1 MRTHG
6 YLRMVAAVVL
16 MVLII
21 GLCGCVGLGKPGTTD
36 AIKPGTTDAIKDEN
50 VVVINGMPVIQPDP
64 AVVMDWYDTQVAFN
78 LYSPLV
84 YPAPEGGVRP
94 HLAQSWEAVDGKPD
108 HWRFTLRQGV
118 KFHDGSELT
127 SQDVVFSMDR
137 FIAMGQGFSGMLGK
151 VKSVAVSKYVVDF
164 ILDKP
169 NSVFPQISSVFFPL
183 NKGLVLKNIQAG
195 KYGEFGDYGANWLM
209 THDAGT
215 GPYVMVSNITGES
228 MEASRFEGYF
238 LGWANWGPNETPIEK
253 LKFIMETEP
262 STLKMLLTSGQLDL
276 EANGSFSRQMF
287 QEIQATKSLHLNQ
300 VFPQIW
306 TVWMNTKVAPT
317 DDVHFRQAI
326 MYAFDYK
333 TILGEYAAFGAQAAG
348 IYPSQEPG
356 SIAIPPQPRQ
366 QDLKKAKEELALSKY
381 KPGDVTV
388 VFHYCGGLAAEQEIG
403 LELQADL
410 SKLGIKV
417 EIVGPTWSQYEAEC
431 ATPQTTPN
439 LTIFMF
445 PLNYPSPDSFLYF
458 MYHPDHVGGIYGA
471 HWNKDAELG
480 KLIDQSRETVD
491 PKKVLVLYKQIQ
503 ERIASQALAVYPYQ
517 IPGLWTSQDYLIG
530 PKEKFTVV
538 GPEINMSNWRINL
551 VQKKQEGR

>member
-1 MRTHG
+1 MRMRG
-6 YLRMVAAVVL
+6 YLRMMVV
-16 MVLII
+16 VLII
-21 GLCGCVGLGKPGTTD
+21 GLCGFSNVGCGKTGSTEPT
-36 AIKPGTTDAIKDEN
+36 KDES

-118 KFHDGSELT
+118 KFHDDSELT
-127 SQDVVFSMDR
+127 SEDVVFSMDR
-137 FIAMGQGFSGMLGK
+137 LIAMGQGYSGMLGK
-151 VKSVAVSKYVVDF
+151 IKSIAVSKYVVDF

-183 NKGLVLKNIQAG
+183 NKDLVLKNIQAG

-215 GPYVMVSNITGES
+215 GPYVMVSNVTAAS
-228 MEASRFEGYF
+228 MEATRFEEYF
-238 LGWANWGPNETPIEK
+238 LGWKNWGPNEEPIEK

-262 STLKMLLTSGQLDL
+262 STLKLLLTSRQLDL
-276 EANGSFSRQMF
+276 EANGAFSRKIL
-287 QEIQATKSLHLNQ
+287 QEIQDTKSLHLNQ
-300 VFPQIW
+300 VWPQVW

-317 DDVHFRQAI
+317 DDVHFRKAI

-333 TILGEYAAFGAQAAG
+333 ALLKEYAPFGAQETG
-348 IYPSQEPG
+348 IYPSVEPG

-366 QDLKKAKEELALSKY
+366 QDLEKAKEELALSKY

-388 VFHYCGGLAAEQEIG
+388 VFHYCGGLEAEQEIC
-403 LELQADL
+403 LQLQADL
-410 SKLGIKV
+410 SKLGVKV

-431 ATPQTTPN
+431 ATPETTPN

-445 PLNYPSPDSFLYF
+445 PLNYPSADSFLYY
-458 MYHPDHVGGIYGA
+458 MYYPDNVGGIYGA
-471 HWNKDAELG
+471 HWDKDEELG
-480 KLIDQSRETVD
+480 KLIDQSRATVD
-491 PKKVLVLYKQIQ
+491 SEKRVELYKQIQ
-503 ERIASQALAVYPYQ
+503 EKIASQALAFYPYQ
-517 IPGLWTSQDYLIG
+517 IPALFTSQDYLIG
-530 PKEKFTVV
+530 PKEKFPVV
-538 GPEINMSNWRINL
+538 GPTVNMSNWRINL
-551 VQKKQEGR
+551 TQKKKEAK